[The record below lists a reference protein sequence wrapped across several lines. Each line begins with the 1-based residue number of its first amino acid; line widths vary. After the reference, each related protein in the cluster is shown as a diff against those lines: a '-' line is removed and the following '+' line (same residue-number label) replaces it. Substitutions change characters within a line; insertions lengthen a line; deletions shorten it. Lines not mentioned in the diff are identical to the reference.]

1 MKRIFDIT
9 VSIIALLI
17 LSPLFVFISIAVKL
31 DSKGDIFYLG
41 LRTGKKNKNFYIYKF
56 RTMIQQAEDI
66 GGPSTALNDFR
77 LTNLG
82 RFLRKFKLDEL
93 PQFMN
98 IIKGDMSLVGP
109 RPQVN
114 HYTRQYTGEFKLILN
129 VRPGLTDLASLYFHD
144 MDQILGTK
152 NVDEKYANEI
162 EPIKNLLR
170 LKYVKEQSFLL
181 DIRILVETF
190 FILIGIKNVTKLDI
204 KP

>member
-170 LKYVKEQSFLL
+170 LKYVKEQNFFWAQ
-181 DIRILVETF
+181 TF
-190 FILIGIKNVTKLDI
+190 FKIEFSYYRPL
-204 KP
+204 

>member
-1 MKRIFDIT
+1 LKRIFDIT

-93 PQFMN
+93 PQFIN

-114 HYTRQYTGEFKLILN
+114 HYTKKYTGELKLILN

-190 FILIGIKNVTKLDI
+190 FILIGIKNVTKLNI